1 MRMEEKLMDK
11 IQQIIQGIAAAMAN
25 SYDGATDENG
35 APIKIGLRREE
46 GDPVLDSRVMD
57 GFGCKIQGDL
67 LVVKYSTEEN
77 IKGLRGIH
85 HMGLEKY
92 QKEIEQR
99 MADIIKFIKK
109 EAKKA
114 TGANVNLKLDGEID
128 ILIQPM
134 NKLRTMVSAVGMY
147 KIGGMKAQED
157 PKPEG
162 KTRNEADFYK
172 SFISNLKEEKR
183 KKTLG
188 YKPFWRKS

>member
-1 MRMEEKLMDK
+1 MRMEEKLMNK
-11 IQQIIQGIAAAMAN
+11 VQQIIQGIAAAMAN

-35 APIKIGLRREE
+35 DPIKIGLRREE
-46 GDPVLDSRVMD
+46 GNPVIDSRVMD
-57 GFGCKIQGDL
+57 GFDCTIQGNL
-67 LVVKYSTEEN
+67 LVVKYNTEEN
-77 IKGLRGIH
+77 LKGLRGIH

-92 QKEIEQR
+92 QNEIEQR
-99 MADIIKFIKK
+99 MADIIKFVKK

-114 TGANVNLKLDGEID
+114 TGAALNLKLDGEID

-147 KIGGMKAQED
+147 TIGGMEAQED

-162 KTRNEADFYK
+162 GRRSEADFYK
-172 SFISNLKEEKR
+172 SFISNLKEAQ
-183 KKTLG
+183 KKKNLA

>member
-1 MRMEEKLMDK
+1 MEEKLMNK
-11 IQQIIQGIAAAMAN
+11 VQQIIQGIAAAMAN

-35 APIKIGLRREE
+35 DPIKIGLRREE
-46 GDPVLDSRVMD
+46 GNPVIDSRVMD
-57 GFGCKIQGDL
+57 GFDCTIQGNL
-67 LVVKYSTEEN
+67 LVVKYNTEEN
-77 IKGLRGIH
+77 LKGLRGIH

-92 QKEIEQR
+92 QNEIEQR
-99 MADIIKFIKK
+99 MADIIKFVKK

-114 TGANVNLKLDGEID
+114 TGAALNLKLDGEID

-147 KIGGMKAQED
+147 TIGGMEAQED

-162 KTRNEADFYK
+162 GRRSEADFYK
-172 SFISNLKEEKR
+172 SFISNLKEAQ
-183 KKTLG
+183 KKKNLA

>member
-1 MRMEEKLMDK
+1 MDK

-35 APIKIGLRREE
+35 DPIKIGLRREE
-46 GDPVLDSRVMD
+46 GNPVLDSRVMD
-57 GFGCKIQGDL
+57 GFDCKIQGDL

-77 IKGLRGIH
+77 LKGLRGIH

-99 MADIIKFIKK
+99 MADIIKFVKK

-114 TGANVNLKLDGEID
+114 TGANLRLTLDGEID

-147 KIGGMKAQED
+147 KIGGMKQEAE
-157 PKPEG
+157 PETPG
-162 KTRNEADFYK
+162 ARRSEADFYK